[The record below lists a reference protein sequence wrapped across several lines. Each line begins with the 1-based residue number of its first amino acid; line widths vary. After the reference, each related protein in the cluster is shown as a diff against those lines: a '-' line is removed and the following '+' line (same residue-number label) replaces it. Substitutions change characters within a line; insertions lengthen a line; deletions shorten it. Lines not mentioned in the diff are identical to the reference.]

1 MQEGL
6 WLSRVFINMWLNTM
20 EFLAGMW
27 HAVVKT
33 VWKFNGNIIIFSL
46 KTSER
51 DSLDIETKFK
61 DFV

>member
-6 WLSRVFINMWLNTM
+6 WLSRVFINMWLNIM

-33 VWKFNGNIIIFSL
+33 VWKFNGNIIIFSQKCSTFYL
-46 KTSER
+46 
-51 DSLDIETKFK
+51 SLL
-61 DFV
+61 FVATFPH